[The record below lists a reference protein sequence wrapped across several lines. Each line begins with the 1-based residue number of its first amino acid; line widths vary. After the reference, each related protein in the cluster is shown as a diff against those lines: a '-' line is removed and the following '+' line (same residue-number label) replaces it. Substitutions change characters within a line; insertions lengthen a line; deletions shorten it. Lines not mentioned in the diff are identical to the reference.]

1 MKKLTTLLLGLLPM
15 VVSAQQLP
23 EWQDKDAFRLGQ
35 LDPHEC
41 VVPYA
46 NGKGAL
52 AQIADQRFA
61 DSPWYM
67 DLNGKWDFK
76 WSSSP
81 NGRPADFYKPDYS
94 TKGWDKINVPGNWQT
109 QGYGTKLYVNTT
121 YEFDTKFY
129 NFKKSPLT
137 PPVVPVDSNEVGCY
151 RRVFSV
157 PANWKD
163 RRTVLCLEG
172 ASSFYY
178 VWVNGH
184 LLGCNQDSKTA
195 AEWDITDKLVEGEN
209 TLAIEIYRWSA
220 GSYLEC
226 QDMWRLSGIER
237 DVYLYST
244 PKTYVADYTVT
255 SPLDREKYKDGLF
268 GLNIETAGEKMD
280 GTIAYALYDAD
291 GKKVLGAETAI
302 EDNVTFDAEIKDVNA
317 WSAETPYLYTLELQ
331 LKDKAGR
338 VTETLGCNVGF
349 RTSEIK
355 DKQFCLNGKPVLIK
369 GVNRHAFTQDGHYVD
384 EATMLKDIE
393 LMKLNNINTVRN
405 CHYPMER
412 RWYHLADKH
421 GLYIID
427 EANIESH
434 GMGYGKESLA
444 NFVEWLPAHMDRT
457 KRMYAK
463 SKNHPA
469 VTFYSLGNEAGNGI
483 NFEETYKWMKSVEH
497 NRPIQ
502 YERAI
507 EAFNTDVM
515 ANMYRPI
522 DVVEAYCHK
531 EGVYRPFILC
541 EYAHAM
547 GNSVGGLQDYWELF
561 EREPLAQGGCIWDWV
576 DQSFVEHTPD
586 GTLWYAYGGD
596 YGPKGIPSDNSF
608 CCNGLINSDRTAHPH
623 LAEVKAVYRNIK
635 SKLAAGQTLALDVHN
650 WYFFTNL
657 DQFDMKWSVVDEEG
671 DILASG
677 TKVVKCAPGETV
689 RVDFSDVKIPASV
702 KDVYLNVD
710 WLTRKSTEMIPA
722 GYAIAEEQFVIRQ
735 SDMADNSKPLKL
747 KGKNNVYTAEG
758 LSFTV
763 DSKTGAVVSLCSEGA
778 ELLAE
783 PITLSLFRPYTENDA
798 HGNGTGKYWT
808 AEGLDSVYQQ
818 AVSAKLKNNVLTVN
832 TRVFGRDNRQLGTAS
847 FKYSVRPGNRLAVET
862 DFVPDTAV
870 LRTLP
875 RVGLT
880 YRTPEALAKQ
890 VSYIGRGGET
900 YVDRNT
906 AGRIGRHTTSPRS
919 DFHPYIVPQSTG
931 NHTDVR
937 SVDFNGD
944 LLTVTST
951 RPFQFSATPYDDAN
965 VQAAKHLKDLVD
977 DGMVTVH
984 LDAEQTGVGTAT
996 CGPDILPKYRLAIE
1010 PVNFTFFF
1018 KVK

>member
-1 MKKLTTLLLGLLPM
+1 MKKKSLLLLAVLPLFGF
-15 VVSAQQLP
+15 AQQLP
-23 EWQDKDAFRLGQ
+23 DWQDKNAFRLGQ

-52 AQIADQRFA
+52 AEIADQRFA

-67 DLNGKWDFK
+67 NLNGRWDFK
-76 WSSSP
+76 WSQSP
-81 NGRPADFYKPDYS
+81 NERPKDFYNPDYS

-121 YEFDTKFY
+121 YEFDSEHY
-129 NFKKSPLT
+129 HFKKSPNN

-151 RRVFSV
+151 RRVFKI
-157 PANWKD
+157 PATWKD

-178 VWVNGH
+178 VWVNGQ
-184 LLGCNQDSKTA
+184 LLGYNQDSKTA
-195 AEWDITDKLVEGEN
+195 AEWDITDKLVDGEN

-255 SPLDREKYKDGLF
+255 SPLDRENYRDGLF
-268 GLNIETAGEKMD
+268 GLTVWTDGNKTTGSIEYT
-280 GTIAYALYDAD
+280 LYDAD
-291 GKKVLGAETAI
+291 GAKVVGGEAELASQ
-302 EDNVTFDAEIKDVNA
+302 VKFDAEIKDVNP
-317 WSAETPYLYTLELQ
+317 WSAESPYLYTMEML
-331 LKDKAGR
+331 LKDPAGN

-349 RTSEIK
+349 RTSEVK
-355 DKQFCLNGKPVLIK
+355 DKQFMLNGKPILIK
-369 GVNRHAFTQDGHYVD
+369 GVNRHAFTQQGHYVD
-384 EATMLKDIE
+384 EATMLRDIE
-393 LMKLNNINTVRN
+393 LMKQNNINTVRN

-434 GMGYGKESLA
+434 GMGYGEESLA
-444 NFVEWLPAHMDRT
+444 KVIEWLPAHMDRT
-457 KRMYAK
+457 QRMYAK

-469 VTFYSLGNEAGNGI
+469 VTFYSLGNEAGNGV

-502 YERAI
+502 YERALKDY
-507 EAFNTDVM
+507 NTDIY

-522 DVVEAYCHK
+522 DFIEAYCHDK
-531 EGVYRPFILC
+531 DTYRPFILC

-547 GNSVGGLQDYWELF
+547 GNSVGGLKDYWELF

-576 DQSFVEHTPD
+576 DQSFIEHTPD

-596 YGPKGIPSDNSF
+596 YGPADIPSDKSF
-608 CCNGLINSDRTAHPH
+608 CCNGLVNSDRTPHPH
-623 LAEVKAVYRNIK
+623 LSEVKAVYRNIK
-635 SKLAAGQTLALDVHN
+635 SSLVSDSPLTVAVHN
-650 WYFFTNL
+650 WYFFTDL
-657 DQFDMKWSVVDEEG
+657 DKFDMRWKLVNAEG
-671 DILASG
+671 DVIAQG
-677 TKVVKCAPGETV
+677 VKNVACAPQQTV
-689 RVDFSDVKIPASV
+689 
-702 KDVYLNVD
+702 NVD
-710 WLTRKSTEMIPA
+710 LGNIALPADAGELFLNIDWTTREATAMVPG
-722 GYAIAEEQFVIRQ
+722 GYPIAEEQLAVRTL
-735 SDMADNSKPLKL
+735 DLADNSAPLKL
-747 KGKNNVYTAEG
+747 KAKNNVYSAEG
-758 LSFTV
+758 VSFTL
-763 DSKTGAVVSLCSEGA
+763 DPATGAIVSLKSGDT
-778 ELLAE
+778 ELLAT
-783 PITLSLFRPYTENDA
+783 PITLSLFRPLTENDA
-798 HGNGTGKYWT
+798 ANAGSGKFWL
-808 AEGLDSVYQQ
+808 AEGLDNISQK
-818 AVSAKLKNNVLTVN
+818 AVSTKLKNNVLTVE
-832 TRVFGRDNRQLGTAS
+832 TRIFGSDNRQIGTAT
-847 FKYSVRPGNRLAVET
+847 FRYSVRPDNRLAIEGS
-862 DFVPDTAV
+862 FVPDKEIITS
-870 LRTLP
+870 LP

-880 YRTPEALAKQ
+880 YRTPAELARN

-906 AGRIGRHTTSPRS
+906 SGRIGRHNTSPAA
-919 DFHPYIVPQSTG
+919 DFHHYIVPQATG
-931 NHTDVR
+931 NHTEVR

-944 LLTVTST
+944 LLTVTSN

-965 VQAAKHLKDLVD
+965 IRAAKHIKELVD
-977 DGMVTVH
+977 DGLVTVH

-996 CGPDILPKYRLAIE
+996 CGPDILPKYRVAIE
-1010 PVNFTFFF
+1010 PTDFNFYF
-1018 KVK
+1018 KLK